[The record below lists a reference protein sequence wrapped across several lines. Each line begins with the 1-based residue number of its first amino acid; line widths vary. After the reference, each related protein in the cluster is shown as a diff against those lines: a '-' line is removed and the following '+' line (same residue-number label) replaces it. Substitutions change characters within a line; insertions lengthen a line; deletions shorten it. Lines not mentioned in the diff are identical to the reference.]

1 MKYIE
6 IGFGYRLHR
15 LDAANWELEQWR
27 EPAPDSG
34 GRVARERKAK
44 WRRCGRYYQQLAP
57 ALSAVYELVLR
68 DPSEDGAALAEAV
81 GRAERVA
88 AELAKVPDALKAVS

>member
-1 MKYIE
+1 MKYVE
-6 IGFGYRLHR
+6 IGFGYRLR
-15 LDAANWELEQWR
+15 RRDSANWELEQWR
-27 EPAPDSG
+27 AADPNHHRTKSAEP
-34 GRVARERKAK
+34 K
-44 WRRCGRYYQQLAP
+44 WVPLGRYYQQLAP